1 MGRISG
7 YIQPVSIGYYCSF
20 SAIVHEIG
28 HVLGLWHEQSH
39 LDKHKYIIIHEE
51 NIHPGLE
58 PNFDKE
64 TVVSSLGVPYDIN
77 SIMHYNTTA
86 FTLPNTITVPPKEKD
101 FPLGL
106 APELSPS
113 DIKQINL
120 LYNHQCG

>member
-20 SAIVHEIG
+20 SATVHEIG
-28 HVLGLWHEQSH
+28 HVLGLWHEQNH
-39 LDKHKYIIIHEE
+39 QDRDKYVIIHEE
-51 NIHPGLE
+51 NILPGLE

-77 SIMHYNTTA
+77 SIMHYNTTD
-86 FTLPNTITVPPKEKD
+86 FTLTNTITVPAKEKD
-101 FPLGL
+101 FPFGL

>member
-20 SAIVHEIG
+20 SATVHEIG

-39 LDKHKYIIIHEE
+39 LDKDKYVIIHEE
-51 NIHPGLE
+51 NILPGLE

-77 SIMHYNTTA
+77 SIMHYNTTD
-86 FTLPNTITVPPKEKD
+86 FTNTITISAKEKG
-101 FPLGL
+101 FSFGV

>member
-20 SAIVHEIG
+20 SATVHEIG
-28 HVLGLWHEQSH
+28 YVLGLWHEQSH
-39 LDKHKYIIIHEE
+39 LNKDKYVIIHEE
-51 NIHPGLE
+51 NILPGLE

-86 FTLPNTITVPPKEKD
+86 FALTNITTVPAKEKG
-101 FPLGL
+101 FAFGV